1 MVLIYED
8 QLAANVDTAFREGSM
23 HFEEQSAVHRTLRK
37 ICADL
42 SRHGIPHCVVGGMAL
57 FFHGY
62 RRFTED
68 VDLLVTP
75 HGLKQLHEE
84 LDGRGYLPPFEG
96 SINLRDTE
104 TGVRIEF
111 LTSGGFPGDGKPKSV
126 VFPDPS
132 EASMEVDGL
141 RFLTLERLIELKLA
155 SGLSNPRRAR
165 DLADVQELIAVL
177 GLSADVARRLNDSV
191 QAKYQE
197 LWQIVQDFPGQ

>member
-1 MVLIYED
+1 MVLIYEE
-8 QLAANVDTAFREGSM
+8 QLAANVDDALREGSM
-23 HFEEQSAVHRTLRK
+23 HFEERSEVHRTLRK

-42 SRHGIPHCVVGGMAL
+42 SRHGIPYCVVGGMAL

-68 VDLLVTP
+68 VNLLVTP
-75 HGLKQLHEE
+75 QGLKQLHEQ
-84 LDGRGYLPPFEG
+84 LDGRRYLPLFEG
-96 SINLRDTE
+96 SSTLRDTE

-111 LTSGGFPGDGKPKSV
+111 LLSGGFPGDGKPKPV

-132 EASMEVDGL
+132 IASIEMDEL
-141 RFLTLERLIELKLA
+141 RFITLERLIELKLA

-177 GLSADVARRLNDSV
+177 RLSADVADRLDESV
-191 QAKYQE
+191 QAKYRE
-197 LWQIVQDFPGQ
+197 LWQIVQDFPE

>member
-1 MVLIYED
+1 MVLIYEE
-8 QLAANVDTAFREGSM
+8 QLAANVDAAFREGSM
-23 HFEEQSAVHRTLRK
+23 HFEEQSAVHRTLRR

-42 SRHGIPHCVVGGMAL
+42 DRLQIPHCVVGGMAL

-75 HGLKQLHEE
+75 QGLKQLHEE

-96 SINLRDTE
+96 SCTLRDTE

-111 LTSGGFPGDGKPKSV
+111 LISGGFPGDGKPKAV
-126 VFPDPS
+126 MFPDPS
-132 EASMEVDGL
+132 DASTEVDGL

-177 GLSADVARRLNDSV
+177 GLSAEVADRLDESV
-191 QAKYQE
+191 RAKYQE
-197 LWQIVQDFPGQ
+197 LWQIVQDFPE

>member
-1 MVLIYED
+1 
-8 QLAANVDTAFREGSM
+8 M

-141 RFLTLERLIELKLA
+141 RFLTLERLICPQMWQDDSMILC
-155 SGLSNPRRAR
+155 RRSTRNFGRSSRTFR
-165 DLADVQELIAVL
+165 DSDLRAT
-177 GLSADVARRLNDSV
+177 SALPQTRCTHRWHWPSPA
-191 QAKYQE
+191 
-197 LWQIVQDFPGQ
+197 